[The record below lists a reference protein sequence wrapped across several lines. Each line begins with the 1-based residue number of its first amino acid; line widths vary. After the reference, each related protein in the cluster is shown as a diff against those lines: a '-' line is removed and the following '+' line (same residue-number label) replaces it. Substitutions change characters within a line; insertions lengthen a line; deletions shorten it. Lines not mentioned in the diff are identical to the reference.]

1 MRLETEEVTWFRS
14 GRTVLDNVSLE
25 MPPSTVT
32 GLVGPNG
39 SGKTSL
45 LMLLA
50 GFDRPTDGRVRL
62 ESRDVSAIP
71 ARERARLIALLEQAA
86 TTSLDLTARQV
97 VELGRIPYRDRSSTA
112 GTVVQEAMAAAH
124 VGHVA
129 GRKWRT
135 LSGGERQRVQLAR
148 ALAQQPAVLLLD
160 EPTNHLDLGHQ
171 LELLRLIRS
180 LGVTTVAALHDL
192 DLAAAYCDQLAVLD
206 EGRLVANGPVDE
218 VLDTRLLA
226 QVYGVRAEVERHP
239 VAERM
244 TVVWHP

>member
-1 MRLETEEVTWFRS
+1 MRLDAQDVTWFRG
-14 GRTVLDNVSLE
+14 GRPVLDNVSLK
-25 MPPSTVT
+25 MPAGTVT

-50 GFDRPTDGRVRL
+50 GLQSPTDGRVL
-62 ESRDVSAIP
+62 LDTRDVSAIP
-71 ARERARLIALLEQAA
+71 ARERARLVAFLEQAA
-86 TTSLDLTARQV
+86 TTSLDLTALQV
-97 VELGRIPYRDRSSTA
+97 AELGRIPHRDRNSTA
-112 GTVVQEAMAAAH
+112 SMVAEAMAAAH
-124 VGHVA
+124 VEHLA

-148 ALAQQPAVLLLD
+148 ALAQHPSVLLLD

-171 LELLRLIRS
+171 LELLRLVRS

-192 DLAAAYCDQLAVLD
+192 ELAAAYCDQLAVLN
-206 EGRLVANGPVDE
+206 EGRLVANGVVDD
-218 VLDTRLLA
+218 VLDSQLLA

-239 VAERM
+239 LAERV